1 MARTRKEQY
10 TRKSD
15 YYWGNTGKEMSRL
28 APIQE
33 VSTPS
38 PRLPPRRLESL
49 CRALLLRL
57 FALHFQRYFSS
68 YLQRWH
74 LASTVLRHLGSGRA
88 KTGLVCRVGTGVK
101 TKIQP
106 PKVEIK
112 SVRTLKAEPGAS
124 PCLSAKRI
132 PLNASFKLP
141 KTKTDDPE
149 VKRKEESKPDRPKVD
164 PHRRPISVPPERE
177 DFSAALR
184 TYEREEQSS
193 TPSQPNAEVKSTVSK
208 PLRGKSSQR
217 GNDVG
222 TRLFNQAQEIESKRA
237 EMRKSMEPD
246 YSFTPRLAQ
255 NTQKWLSQKSAKS
268 TPMKTRVGS
277 EEVAVVSSST
287 LLGPIGEMASPRQ
300 PEAFIHTRPS
310 IVPRKS
316 YIAQMSLE
324 TASPDLL
331 LTSETWA
338 RRSNV
343 ARPLNRTL
351 PLSSEY
357 ISFGVHSKDLQ
368 LTEPSFIEEDSSV
381 YIDVMG
387 EESCELLE

>member
-1 MARTRKEQY
+1 MDSAA
-10 TRKSD
+10 
-15 YYWGNTGKEMSRL
+15 GKEMSRL

-33 VSTPS
+33 VCTPS

-57 FALHFQRYFSS
+57 FALSFQRHFSA

-74 LASTVLRHLGSGRA
+74 FATTVLRHLGGGRA

-112 SVRTLKAEPGAS
+112 SVRALKPDPSAS

-141 KTKTDDPE
+141 RTKTDDPE
-149 VKRKEESKPDRPKVD
+149 AKKKEESKSDRLKMD

-184 TYEREEQSS
+184 VHGREEQSS
-193 TPSQPNAEVKSTVSK
+193 TPVQPSDEAKSALSK
-208 PLRGKSSQR
+208 PARGKSSQR

-255 NTQKWLSQKSAKS
+255 STQKWLSQKSAKS

-287 LLGPIGEMASPRQ
+287 LLGPIGEMISPR
-300 PEAFIHTRPS
+300 ETETMAKTRPS
-310 IVPRKS
+310 AVTRKP
-316 YIAQMSLE
+316 YISQMSLE
-324 TASPDLL
+324 TASADLL
-331 LTSETWA
+331 MATEKWE

-343 ARPLNRTL
+343 PRPLNRTL
-351 PLSSEY
+351 NLSSEY
-357 ISFGVHSKDLQ
+357 VSFGIHSKDLQ
-368 LTEPSFIEEDSSV
+368 LTEPEQCSPSFVEEDSSV

-387 EESCELLE
+387 EESCESLLEYAEK